1 MTTVS
6 LVLPGRTAAVNLLRR
21 YVSPNVP
28 TVSDEDPPGPGAV
41 IRGSLGVAAALAAVF
56 VVVGFVSTGHVTWEF
71 VALFLMLWGA
81 WSFFGQLFDGVIA
94 PLGRFLGSALTGGEM
109 PPGTG
114 ITIERETATLEH
126 LLAADPPAHRAI
138 LAGIRLAEIYRT
150 HQKDPAKAD
159 ALIARLAE
167 RYPDAPELKYVRSQT
182 SG

>member
-1 MTTVS
+1 M
-6 LVLPGRTAAVNLLRR
+6 VLPGRTAAVNLLRR
-21 YVSPNVP
+21 WASPYVP
-28 TVSDEDPPGPGAV
+28 TVSDEDPPSPGAV
-41 IRGSLGVAAALAAVF
+41 IRGILGAAAAVAAVL
-56 VVVGFVSTGHVTWEF
+56 VVVVLASTGHVSWEL
-71 VALFLMLWGA
+71 VALFLVLWGA
-81 WSFFGQLFDGVIA
+81 WSFFGQLFDGVIS

-114 ITIERETATLEH
+114 ITMERETATLEH

-150 HQKDPAKAD
+150 HQKDPGKAD

-167 RYPDAPELKYVRSQT
+167 RYPDAPELKYVRSHT